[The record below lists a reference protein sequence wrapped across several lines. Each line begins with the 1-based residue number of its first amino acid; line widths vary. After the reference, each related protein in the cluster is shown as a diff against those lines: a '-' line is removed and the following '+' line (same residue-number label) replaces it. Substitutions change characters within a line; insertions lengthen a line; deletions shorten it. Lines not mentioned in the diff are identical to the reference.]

1 MKKSILILALILTV
15 TSANAKDSIFDG
27 TIDLMAEPQ
36 VSTTKKIEKFEKE
49 IEAIQKDIKREET
62 TIEKITNDEADK
74 MINNAILSVKQQ
86 KYYAKQMK
94 KIKKKEEK
102 FAKKQEK
109 LKAKLEEKQLKLE
122 KEQAEVEIKKQ
133 LLQDSLEAR
142 HSAIKNAE
150 ETAEK
155 NTSDTIK
162 KAKEYRKNLSN
173 KDESSTDEKLNTAEK
188 DVPSNKKQTETNNTV
203 KEQNAVDITQITP
216 VSIEKTAKDYKKE
229 IKNAGLKFNKEEFI
243 KQAEMNNTQMI
254 EAFLKAGMKPDTA
267 NESGTTP
274 LIWASFNGNSEV
286 VKKLIEAGANVNAV
300 NRDGFTPL
308 HAAVESENVSI
319 VRYLLKNGA
328 NLKTATYADKT
339 TPLHTACYKG
349 NKEIAQILVV
359 AGADVNAKNI
369 HGATPV
375 VTATFYGK
383 KGLVEYLTTAGAN
396 LDAKSEDGKILA
408 VSAISTGKT
417 NVFEE
422 LIDAGANVNQK
433 DENGKTMLHAAV
445 EKADIKTAQELLL
458 KGADVNAT
466 FKKGENSGLTPLH
479 LAALNKDK
487 AMVKMLLKN
496 DADRNAKD
504 ELTGA
509 TPLEIAILVG
519 DNDTATILIENG
531 ADVNTLDKNNFT
543 PADIALALKNEFLL
557 KKIVTNGGLF
567 GKKTGGILV
576 PYGCSIVYNE
586 EKDLYNID
594 TKNAIIAVKKLEATP
609 SKEYNDYMLKTN
621 SFRNERGFV
630 LDKHAYKVY
639 PLLFESIE

>member
-1 MKKSILILALILTV
+1 MKKSILILALILAV
-15 TSANAKDSIFDG
+15 APANAKDSIFDG

-36 VSTTKKIEKFEKE
+36 VSATKKIDKVEKE
-49 IEAIQKDIKREET
+49 IENIQENIKKQEAS
-62 TIEKITNDEADK
+62 IEKITNDEADK

-94 KIKKKEEK
+94 KIKAKEEK
-102 FAKKQEK
+102 FAKKQAK

-122 KEQAEVEIKKQ
+122 KEKAEVEIKKQ
-133 LLQDSLEAR
+133 LLQASLEAR
-142 HSAIKNAE
+142 HSAVKNAE

-162 KAKEYRKNLSN
+162 KAKEYKNNLSDKEEN
-173 KDESSTDEKLNTAEK
+173 ISDTTSNITNEKNIS
-188 DVPSNKKQTETNNTV
+188 DKKQTETKV
-203 KEQNAVDITQITP
+203 EKEQNAVDITQIPP
-216 VSIEKTAKDYKKE
+216 VSIEKTAKDYKKQ

-254 EAFLKAGMKPDTA
+254 EAFLKAGMKPDVT

-274 LIWASFNGNSEV
+274 LIWASFNGNSEI
-286 VKKLIEAGANVNAV
+286 VKMLIESGANVNAV

-308 HAAVESENVSI
+308 HAAVESENVAI

-328 NLKTATYADKT
+328 NLKTATYSDKT
-339 TPLHTACYKG
+339 TPLHTACFKG

-375 VTATFYGK
+375 VTAAFYGK

-466 FKKGENSGLTPLH
+466 FKKGENTELTPLH

-496 DADRNAKD
+496 DADKNAKD
-504 ELTGA
+504 GLNGA
-509 TPLEIAILVG
+509 TPLEAAILVG
-519 DNDTATILIENG
+519 DNDSATILIENG

-594 TKNAIIAVKKLEATP
+594 IKNAISAVKRLEEIP
-609 SKEYNDYMLKTN
+609 SKEYNDYMMKTN